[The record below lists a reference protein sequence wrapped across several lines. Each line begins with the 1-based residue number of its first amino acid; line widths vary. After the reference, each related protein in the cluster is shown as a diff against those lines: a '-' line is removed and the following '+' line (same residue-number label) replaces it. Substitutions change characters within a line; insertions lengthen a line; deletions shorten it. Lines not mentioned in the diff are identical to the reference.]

1 VNAQDVL
8 NLARTAGVEL
18 IRFIY
23 CDFTGV
29 QRGKVTAI
37 DDLANRLSHGIN
49 LTTAQMA
56 FTLINTIVPIEGMSP
71 VGELRLLP
79 DLETFTILPWMPE
92 HASMNCD
99 LLQKNG
105 ERYGA
110 CPRTFLK
117 DIIKRAANRGIR
129 VQAAFEDEFYLCK
142 QHPQTGKWEPADD
155 SGLYHET
162 GFDYQGKFHTTMVR
176 MLRSMGMMPEM
187 VYHEGGPGQQ
197 EISIRHEQ
205 ALKAADN

>member
-1 VNAQDVL
+1 MNAQDVL
-8 NLARTAGVEL
+8 NRARTEGVEL
-18 IRFIY
+18 IRFMY

-29 QRGKVTAI
+29 QRGKITAI

-49 LTTAQMA
+49 LTNAQMA

-71 VGELRLLP
+71 VGELRMVP
-79 DLETFTILPWMPE
+79 DPETFTILPWMPE

-117 DIIKRAANRGIR
+117 DVINAPPIAASASRPPSRTSFTSASSIPRPASGSRPTTAASITRPASTIRASSTPPWCARCAPWG
-129 VQAAFEDEFYLCK
+129 
-142 QHPQTGKWEPADD
+142 
-155 SGLYHET
+155 
-162 GFDYQGKFHTTMVR
+162 
-176 MLRSMGMMPEM
+176 
-187 VYHEGGPGQQ
+187 
-197 EISIRHEQ
+197 
-205 ALKAADN
+205 

>member
-1 VNAQDVL
+1 MNAQDVL
-8 NLARTAGVEL
+8 NRARTAGVEL
-18 IRFIY
+18 IRFMY

-56 FTLINTIVPIEGMSP
+56 FTLLNTIIPIEGMSP
-71 VGELRLLP
+71 VGELRLVLDP
-79 DLETFTILPWMPE
+79 ETFTILPWIPE

-117 DIIKRAANRGIR
+117 DVIRAPLIAASASRPPSRTSSISVSRIPRPASGSRPTTAASTTRPAWTIR
-129 VQAAFEDEFYLCK
+129 A
-142 QHPQTGKWEPADD
+142 
-155 SGLYHET
+155 
-162 GFDYQGKFHTTMVR
+162 
-176 MLRSMGMMPEM
+176 RSTRPWCARC
-187 VYHEGGPGQQ
+187 GPWG
-197 EISIRHEQ
+197 
-205 ALKAADN
+205 

>member
-1 VNAQDVL
+1 MNAQDVL
-8 NLARTAGVEL
+8 NRARTEGVEL
-18 IRFIY
+18 IRFMY

-56 FTLINTIVPIEGMSP
+56 FTLINTIVPIAGMSP
-71 VGELRLLP
+71 VGELRLVP
-79 DLETFTILPWMPE
+79 DPETFTILPWMPE

-105 ERYGA
+105 ERYSA

-117 DIIKRAANRGIR
+117 DVIKRAELTGRHAIQREALSVRNRMSDVLKFLGDGEFHPFEQLFNADEGRLGI
-129 VQAAFEDEFYLCK
+129 VVTFLAMLELAKETLIEIMQSEPLAPIYLK
-142 QHPQTGKWEPADD
+142 SLATN
-155 SGLYHET
+155 
-162 GFDYQGKFHTTMVR
+162 V
-176 MLRSMGMMPEM
+176 
-187 VYHEGGPGQQ
+187 
-197 EISIRHEQ
+197 
-205 ALKAADN
+205 